1 MLPKPNQ
8 NHKLAQNYRPISLLC
23 ATAKIYEKII
33 LNRIKQHCDTINC
46 IPPEQCGF
54 RNNHSTTHQLI
65 RVTNIIN
72 EGYTYKFFTV
82 GVFLD
87 VKRAFDKMWH
97 DGLIYKMIKLN
108 FPEYLVKI
116 IHNFLENRSFRV
128 KINFDFSNKGFPE
141 AGCPQG
147 SCLSPYLYNIYTYDF
162 PHHPSVSIC
171 LFADDAAVL
180 AQGANLKYTQCTLQ
194 RYLHTLESW
203 LTDWRIAINVDKTQA
218 IVFRKHRRNII
229 PKTLSLFDEDIEWV
243 NVVRY
248 LGLFL
253 DSSLTYRQH
262 TKYICD
268 KFWTK
273 IHLSI
278 SLIGR
283 RSPLSLKNKVLLYK
297 QVLRPVLTYAA
308 PVWGAAA
315 PTTIK
320 KSKLCRIRFFVS

>member
-1 MLPKPNQ
+1 MEVGKTFGTGLPAPSEEPPRLNF
-8 NHKLAQNYRPISLLC
+8 AQNERCSLRYWPACSVPIG
-23 ATAKIYEKII
+23 
-33 LNRIKQHCDTINC
+33 RD
-46 IPPEQCGF
+46 
-54 RNNHSTTHQLI
+54 
-65 RVTNIIN
+65 
-72 EGYTYKFFTV
+72 
-82 GVFLD
+82 
-87 VKRAFDKMWH
+87 
-97 DGLIYKMIKLN
+97 
-108 FPEYLVKI
+108 
-116 IHNFLENRSFRV
+116 
-128 KINFDFSNKGFPE
+128 
-141 AGCPQG
+141 
-147 SCLSPYLYNIYTYDF
+147 
-162 PHHPSVSIC
+162 VSIC

-273 IHLSI
+273 IHLSS